1 MLLLVSLL
9 ITNVTLISQ
18 STSTDNRATDSCNVW
33 TVGHSCSIDIMYCAT
48 SNVFYIFNAINLQ
61 VYNSTQSGEEELWG
75 ACHQVL
81 TPAAVVTRGD
91 PAVTRGTNTGTQ
103 ELRTS
108 STCYI
113 QPAGCHFISILNICF
128 SRRVSSCC
136 ITF

>member
-18 STSTDNRATDSCNVW
+18 STSTDNRTTDSYNVW
-33 TVGHSCSIDIMYCAT
+33 TGGHSSCSISCCITCILYFQCDQSPGLI
-48 SNVFYIFNAINLQ
+48 L
-61 VYNSTQSGEEELWG
+61 YNCTQSGEEELWG

-113 QPAGCHFISILNICF
+113 QPAGCHFISILIICF